1 MAEAKTTTPPD
12 GTAPMPT
19 QPEMALAHSKTQ
31 DTNLTN
37 ETIDEKGNT
46 SPRNSITDDH
56 PQKSKRSFM
65 TLNFWICFAISL
77 GQIAFGYPASIIA
90 TTLGQPAFLLY
101 MGLVKEDG
109 SMGGNAN
116 ALIGA
121 TSGVFQVRERKD
133 TTFQFHPFLGQT
145 KHVQPP
151 GYSSSLYTSILI
163 FAFVVI
169 ISLPSIT
176 TKTQLTSPP
185 SRQEPSSASSSTP
198 G

>member
-1 MAEAKTTTPPD
+1 
-12 GTAPMPT
+12 MPT
-19 QPEMALAHSKTQ
+19 QSEVELTHSKTLHTTNTENTYNTTT
-31 DTNLTN
+31 DTL
-37 ETIDEKGNT
+37 DEKGNI
-46 SPRNSITDDH
+46 SPGNSITDDH

-121 TSGVFQVRERKD
+121 TSGVFQV
-133 TTFQFHPFLGQT
+133 
-145 KHVQPP
+145 
-151 GYSSSLYTSILI
+151 S
-163 FAFVVI
+163 
-169 ISLPSIT
+169 
-176 TKTQLTSPP
+176 
-185 SRQEPSSASSSTP
+185 
-198 G
+198 